1 METKA
6 PNSYKDPY
14 WSDLASNTEKK
25 LNLPNGL
32 LVSILTRGERSNA
45 DQVSE
50 ANARTPFQIIPATR
64 DAVLKKYG
72 IDAYLSP
79 QNSAEAAGLLLKES
93 LDRNKGDVSLAA
105 AEYHGGTNQKN
116 WGPRTKAYVQRVSEG
131 LTSAPART
139 GEKTIAEGGTV
150 SSFQRALAA
159 SPVSDIPQNQI
170 AQIFEAYKSG
180 QMTPEEAS
188 DFESDVNAGKIMLP
202 RGASLNKSIQK
213 QEQKPAAFVLPD
225 QVLDAYSSGK
235 MSPDEMLELEKDVSR
250 GIVGIPSYFKQD
262 SKTQKIW
269 KDVGSLVPGTPT
281 TWETKPEPTL
291 GEKIIG
297 QAETGAALTTG
308 LVGGV
313 VGMPVG
319 AVKGI
324 AKSILDG
331 SFGTPEAVR
340 MVEQEALKASQ
351 TMTYTPRTEAG
362 QEKTKEVAQVLT
374 QVLPPVVPMLGG
386 PPGAI
391 TTSARMTA
399 LPVEA
404 AVRAA
409 APAVREA
416 AARTGQAVRAGVSR
430 ITGAAP
436 EAAAGPQSVGA
447 AATPAAIQRVETAAG
462 LPVPM
467 TLTRGAATRD
477 PTQLAFEKEQIKSA
491 AGGPL
496 RNRAE
501 ENNLQALQN
510 MDALIDMT
518 DAKVIELTATGDSVV
533 KALSKGLAS
542 AKNKTRVAYQN
553 ARNSPEANAPVNPGT
568 KVTFDIDGAPTQIS
582 VLDYLNSKPVGIPS
596 SAVTDSVRGIAK
608 KIGIASEDA
617 NGNLVPIASTVKK
630 MEDFRK
636 EISGIARFD
645 DNIGIRDETIL
656 KKLIDAQ
663 TDPVA
668 GPLFKKARSLREQAA
683 RKFENRAIV
692 ARLVKN
698 RKNMDD
704 PMVAADK
711 VLQRSIFS
719 SSPEE
724 ITFLKRVLVTSGKD
738 GQQAWKNLQGATMN
752 YIKNEATKNVG
763 SDSLGRPLVSTAQ
776 LHRVVRGLD
785 SNGRLDVIFGNKNAQ
800 IIRDLNELVQDVN
813 TVPPGTL
820 VNTSGTTATL
830 LAAITEA
837 GATGAFTGLP
847 LPIATGI
854 RQLIKMKKER
864 AIKAK
869 IEEALNALP
878 TVQP

>member
-1 METKA
+1 MATLQELERA
-6 PNSYKDPY
+6 
-14 WSDLASNTEKK
+14 
-25 LNLPNGL
+25 
-32 LVSILTRGERSNA
+32 LVNA
-45 DQVSE
+45 DK
-50 ANARTPFQIIPATR
+50 AGDTDAAR
-64 DAVLKKYG
+64 K
-72 IDAYLSP
+72 
-79 QNSAEAAGLLLKES
+79 
-93 LDRNKGDVSLAA
+93 LAA
-105 AEYHGGTNQKN
+105 VIA
-116 WGPRTKAYVQRVSEG
+116 KARQD
-131 LTSAPART
+131 PANLIPET
-139 GEKTIAEGGTV
+139 QVIWEK
-150 SSFQRALAA
+150 
-159 SPVSDIPQNQI
+159 
-170 AQIFEAYKSG
+170 
-180 QMTPEEAS
+180 
-188 DFESDVNAGKIMLP
+188 
-202 RGASLNKSIQK
+202 
-213 QEQKPAAFVLPD
+213 
-225 QVLDAYSSGK
+225 
-235 MSPDEMLELEKDVSR
+235 
-250 GIVGIPSYFKQD
+250 
-262 SKTQKIW
+262 
-269 KDVGSLVPGTPT
+269 
-281 TWETKPEPTL
+281 KPEPTL

-340 MVEQEALKASQ
+340 MVEEEALKASQ
-351 TMTYTPRTEAG
+351 AMTYTPRTEAG

-436 EAAAGPQSVGA
+436 GAAAGPQAVGA
-447 AATPAAIQRVETAAG
+447 AVTPAAIQRVETAAG

-467 TLTRGAATRD
+467 TLTRGAATRE

-491 AGGPL
+491 IGGPL

-518 DAKVIELTATGDSVV
+518 DARVIELTATGDSVI
-533 KALSKGLAS
+533 KSLSKGLAS

-553 ARNSPEANAPVNPGT
+553 ARNSPEANATVNPGT

-596 SAVTDSVRGIAK
+596 SAVTDSARGIAK
-608 KIGIASEDA
+608 KMGIASEDA

-663 TDPVA
+663 TGPVA
-668 GPLFKKARSLREQAA
+668 GPLFKKARSLREQQA

-711 VLQRSIFS
+711 VLQRSILS

-776 LHRVVRGLD
+776 LHKVVRGLD

-820 VNTSGTTATL
+820 INTSGTTATFI
-830 LAAITEA
+830 AAMTEA
-837 GATGAFTGLP
+837 GATGALTGLP
-847 LPIATGI
+847 LPVATGI

-864 AIKAK
+864 ATKAK
-869 IEEALNALP
+869 IVEALNALP

>member
-1 METKA
+1 
-6 PNSYKDPY
+6 
-14 WSDLASNTEKK
+14 
-25 LNLPNGL
+25 
-32 LVSILTRGERSNA
+32 
-45 DQVSE
+45 
-50 ANARTPFQIIPATR
+50 
-64 DAVLKKYG
+64 
-72 IDAYLSP
+72 
-79 QNSAEAAGLLLKES
+79 
-93 LDRNKGDVSLAA
+93 
-105 AEYHGGTNQKN
+105 
-116 WGPRTKAYVQRVSEG
+116 
-131 LTSAPART
+131 
-139 GEKTIAEGGTV
+139 
-150 SSFQRALAA
+150 
-159 SPVSDIPQNQI
+159 
-170 AQIFEAYKSG
+170 
-180 QMTPEEAS
+180 
-188 DFESDVNAGKIMLP
+188 
-202 RGASLNKSIQK
+202 
-213 QEQKPAAFVLPD
+213 
-225 QVLDAYSSGK
+225 
-235 MSPDEMLELEKDVSR
+235 
-250 GIVGIPSYFKQD
+250 
-262 SKTQKIW
+262 
-269 KDVGSLVPGTPT
+269 
-281 TWETKPEPTL
+281 
-291 GEKIIG
+291 
-297 QAETGAALTTG
+297 
-308 LVGGV
+308 
-313 VGMPVG
+313 
-319 AVKGI
+319 
-324 AKSILDG
+324 
-331 SFGTPEAVR
+331 
-340 MVEQEALKASQ
+340 
-351 TMTYTPRTEAG
+351 
-362 QEKTKEVAQVLT
+362 
-374 QVLPPVVPMLGG
+374 
-386 PPGAI
+386 
-391 TTSARMTA
+391 
-399 LPVEA
+399 
-404 AVRAA
+404 
-409 APAVREA
+409 
-416 AARTGQAVRAGVSR
+416 
-430 ITGAAP
+430 
-436 EAAAGPQSVGA
+436 
-447 AATPAAIQRVETAAG
+447 
-462 LPVPM
+462 M

-518 DAKVIELTATGDSVV
+518 DARVIELTATGDSVV

-582 VLDYLNSKPVGIPS
+582 VLDYLNSKPIGIPS

-668 GPLFKKARSLREQAA
+668 GPLFKKARSLREQQA

-711 VLQRSIFS
+711 VLQRSILS

-738 GQQAWKNLQGATMN
+738 GQQAWKNLQGATIN
-752 YIKNEATKNVG
+752 YIKNEATKNIG

-785 SNGRLDVIFGNKNAQ
+785 SNGRLDVIFGTKNAQ

-820 VNTSGTTATL
+820 INTSGTTATL

-837 GATGAFTGLP
+837 AVAGLP
-847 LPIATGI
+847 VATGI

-864 AIKAK
+864 ATKAK
-869 IEEALNALP
+869 IAEALNALP